1 MTEQQKTLD
10 VICLGRVAVDLYSN
24 NIGARLEDA
33 STFSKYLGGSSGNVA
48 YGSALQGLKSSML
61 ARVGDEHM
69 GRFVRQE
76 LESVGVDTSH
86 LITDKDRLTGLVFLG
101 IKDKDTFPLIF
112 YRENCADMAID
123 KTDISEAYI
132 ASAKS
137 IAITGTHL
145 SNPRTRDAV
154 LHALEVA
161 TKHDLKRILDID
173 YRPVLWG
180 LTGIGDGETR
190 YVESETVTRDLQSVL
205 SSFDLIVGTEEEF
218 HIAGGPT
225 DTVLALKEVR
235 RSTNATLVCKR
246 GPYGCS
252 VFEADIPETLD
263 EGITVRGNPV
273 EVMNVL
279 GAGDAF
285 MSGLLRGYLNGEPW
299 EVSCAYANACGAI
312 VVSRHGCAPAM
323 PTREELDFYLQR
335 IQSGGSTE
343 VDDQIDHLHR
353 VTKKRR
359 CWGDLHLLAF
369 DHRIQLE
376 KAAAKAGAP
385 MDRIKDLKSLILKA
399 YREVVDS
406 NGDQEECGVFID
418 GKYGQDALNSATGE
432 GMWIARPL
440 ELPASRPLIIEAGD
454 VGTELANWPADHIV
468 KCLVFCQPEDEPALR
483 IQQERT
489 VRDLYDA
496 CCASGHELLLELISP
511 QHHERDDT
519 AYLRLVQR
527 FYNLGVMPNWWKLPQ
542 MQRENWLGL
551 EKIIN
556 ERDPY
561 CHGALVLGLGSSVE
575 ELTQAFEGAAA
586 ASIVKGFAVGRTIFM
601 EPSVEWLNGA
611 IDDETLVQQIKNN
624 YEHLKDVWK
633 SARENVAR
641 GKAYG

>member
-1 MTEQQKTLD
+1 MTEQEKSLD

-69 GRFVRQE
+69 GRFVREE
-76 LESVGVDTSH
+76 LQSAGVDTSH
-86 LITDKDRLTGLVFLG
+86 LKTDRDRLTALVFLG

-123 KTDISEAYI
+123 KSDIPEDYI
-132 ASAKS
+132 ASS
-137 IAITGTHL
+137 RSLAITGTHL

-154 LHALEVA
+154 LHALDIA
-161 TKHDLKRILDID
+161 GKYGLKRILDID

-190 YVESETVTRDLQSVL
+190 YVESEAVTRDLQSVL
-205 SSFDLIVGTEEEF
+205 ANFDLIVGTEEEF
-218 HIAGGPT
+218 HIAGGHT
-225 DTVLALKEVR
+225 DTVMALKEAR
-235 RSTNATLVCKR
+235 RFTDATLVCKR

-252 VFEADIPETLD
+252 VFEGDIPESLD

-285 MSGLLRGYLNGEPW
+285 MSGLLRGYLNGESW
-299 EVSCAYANACGAI
+299 ETSCAYANACGAI

-335 IQSGGSTE
+335 IQSGGSSA

-359 CWGDLHLLAF
+359 RWGDLHLLAF
-369 DHRIQLE
+369 DHRMQLE
-376 KAAAKAGAP
+376 KAAAEAGAP
-385 MDRIKDLKSLILKA
+385 MERIRDLKKLILEA
-399 YREVVDS
+399 YWQVVVS
-406 NGDQEECGVFID
+406 EGDQEECGVFID
-418 GKYGQDALNSATGE
+418 GKYGQDALNSATGN
-432 GMWIARPL
+432 GMWIARPV
-440 ELPASRPLIIEAGD
+440 ELPGSRPLVIEAGD
-454 VGTELANWPADHIV
+454 VGTELKSWPADHIV
-468 KCLVFCQPEDEPALR
+468 KCLVFCQPGDEAALR
-483 IQQERT
+483 IQQEKT
-489 VRDLYDA
+489 VCDLYNA

-511 QHHERDDT
+511 QHHEGDDSV
-519 AYLRLVQR
+519 YLKLVQR
-527 FYNLGVMPNWWKLPQ
+527 FYNLGVMPDWWKLPQ
-542 MQRENWLGL
+542 MQRESWLAL
-551 EKIIN
+551 EKIIT

-575 ELTQAFEGAAA
+575 ELSRAFEGAAA
-586 ASIVKGFAVGRTIFM
+586 TSIVKGFAVGRTIFM
-601 EPSVEWLNGA
+601 EPSIEWLNGV
-611 IDDETLVQQIKNN
+611 IDDGTLIQRIKNN
-624 YEHLKDVWK
+624 YEHLKEVWK
-633 SARENVAR
+633 SARGNVAR

>member
-1 MTEQQKTLD
+1 MREQEKSLD

-69 GRFVRQE
+69 GRFVREE
-76 LESVGVDTSH
+76 LQSAGVDTSH
-86 LITDKDRLTGLVFLG
+86 LKTDRDRLTALVFLG

-123 KTDISEAYI
+123 KSDISEDYI
-132 ASAKS
+132 ASS
-137 IAITGTHL
+137 RSLAITGTHL
-145 SNPRTRDAV
+145 SNPKTRDAV
-154 LHALEVA
+154 LHALDIA
-161 TKHDLKRILDID
+161 TRNGLKRILDID

-190 YVESETVTRDLQSVL
+190 YIESEAVTRGLQSVL
-205 SSFDLIVGTEEEF
+205 ANFDLIVGTEEEF
-218 HIAGGPT
+218 HIAGGHT
-225 DTVLALKEVR
+225 DTVTALKEVR
-235 RSTNATLVCKR
+235 RFTDATLVCKR

-252 VFEADIPETLD
+252 VFEGDIPESLD

-323 PTREELDFYLQR
+323 PTRKELDFYLQR
-335 IQSGGSTE
+335 IQSGGSPA
-343 VDDQIDHLHR
+343 VDAQIDHLHR
-353 VTKKRR
+353 VTKRR
-359 CWGDLHLLAF
+359 RSWGDLHLLAF

-376 KAAAKAGAP
+376 KAAAEAGAP
-385 MDRIKDLKSLILKA
+385 MERIRQLKSLILEA
-399 YREVVDS
+399 YWQVVVS
-406 NGDQEECGVFID
+406 EGDQEECGVFID
-418 GKYGQDALNSATGE
+418 GKYGQDALNSATGN
-432 GMWIARPL
+432 GMWIARPV
-440 ELPASRPLIIEAGD
+440 ELPGSRPLVIEAGD
-454 VGTELANWPADHIV
+454 VGTELKSWPADHIV
-468 KCLVFCQPEDEPALR
+468 KCLVFCQPKDDAALR
-483 IQQERT
+483 IRQEKT
-489 VRDLYDA
+489 VCDLYAA

-511 QHHERDDT
+511 QHHEKDDSV
-519 AYLRLVQR
+519 YLKLVQR
-527 FYNLGVMPNWWKLPQ
+527 FYNLGVMPDWWKLPQ
-542 MQRENWLGL
+542 MQRESWLAL
-551 EKIIN
+551 EKIIS

-575 ELTQAFEGAAA
+575 ELSRAFEGAAA

-601 EPSVEWLNGA
+601 EPSVEWLNGV
-611 IDDETLVQQIKNN
+611 IDDGTLIQRIKNN
-624 YEHLKDVWK
+624 YEHLKEVWK
-633 SARENVAR
+633 SARGNVAR
-641 GKAYG
+641 CKAYG